1 MLEQIAGYEIIA
13 EIGQGAMATVYR
25 ARAVTPR
32 DGAPR
37 ELALK
42 VLRPQYL
49 SDLGFR
55 ARFEREGALIETLS
69 HTAIVPVYDV
79 GQAGGQLYMAMAY
92 MPHGSLAERL
102 LHAQPSL
109 EEAMAILARVGVAL
123 DYAHGQGVIHRDLK
137 PSNVLFNARDE
148 AFLADFG
155 IAYDMR
161 EDSRGVETISG
172 TPAYM
177 SPEQARGEKTIGAA
191 SDVYTLG
198 VLAFELLAGRLPFRA
213 ETPVAVLLQ
222 QMQEA
227 PPRPSQ
233 VNPSLPPGVDAVL
246 LKALA
251 KDAGQR
257 YASATAFIS
266 ALRLALEGRL
276 VAVEPMP
283 VTAPVDG
290 GADGP
295 APEGERE
302 SGGQPATAYGVRER
316 AAAARLWLE
325 ETSPRLRAALAN
337 WKGTLAGRPALAF
350 SLVTMLA
357 VMLACVAVGALRGS
371 ALMEAGRGSEARG
384 APGVSTAGRESLYL
398 PLASFTEERFVPTAT
413 PAPTSEPPA
422 AVNVRLLVDG
432 DSVTLL
438 NISGEAVALGALT
451 VRRVN
456 GDGQALGTF
465 ELRQLRRV
473 AGNALNAL
481 PPDDC
486 LQIWRTDAL
495 RRRGPQ
501 KPAACD
507 TLQGWLATRD
517 TDPLFEGAQ
526 EGDAFEVLR
535 GDRRLVFCVLTE
547 GSCAFLAA
555 QE

>member
-1 MLEQIAGYEIIA
+1 MLEKIAGYEIIA

-25 ARAVTPR
+25 ARAGTAR
-32 DGAPR
+32 DGATGDV
-37 ELALK
+37 ALK
-42 VLRPQYL
+42 VLRPEYL
-49 SDLGFR
+49 TDLGFR
-55 ARFEREGALIETLS
+55 ARFEREGDLIETLA
-69 HTAIVPVYDV
+69 HAAIVPVYDV
-79 GQAGGQLYMAMAY
+79 GQAGGQLYIAMAY

-102 LHAQPSL
+102 LHGQPTL
-109 EEAMAILARVGVAL
+109 EEAMTILARVGVAL
-123 DYAHGQGVIHRDLK
+123 DYAHRQGVIHRDLK

-161 EDSRGVETISG
+161 EDRRGVETISG

-227 PPRPSQ
+227 PPQPSQ
-233 VNPSLPPGVDAVL
+233 LNPRLPPAVDGVL
-246 LKALA
+246 MKALA

-257 YASATAFIS
+257 YTSATAFIS

-276 VAVEPMP
+276 VAVEPLPLTVP
-283 VTAPVDG
+283 VEEGVDG
-290 GADGP
+290 P
-295 APEGERE
+295 WPKRERE
-302 SGGQPATAYGVRER
+302 SDGKPVAARGARDR
-316 AAAARLWLE
+316 AAAARLWLGE
-325 ETSPRLRAALAN
+325 IGPGLRSARARVESAV
-337 WKGTLAGRPALAF
+337 AGRPALAF
-350 SLVTMLA
+350 SLVTIVA
-357 VMLACVAVGALRGS
+357 VMLACVAAVALRGGS
-371 ALMEAGRGSEARG
+371 LMDPGRGTDARDAQG
-384 APGVSTAGRESLYL
+384 ATTTGAESLYL
-398 PLASFTEERFVPTAT
+398 PLTSFSEERIVPTAT
-413 PAPTSEPPA
+413 AAPTAEPTA
-422 AVNVRLLVDG
+422 AMNVRLLVGG

-438 NISGEAVALGALT
+438 NISDETVALGAMT

-456 GDGQALGTF
+456 GDGEVQGTF

-481 PPDDC
+481 PPGDC
-486 LQIWRTDAL
+486 LQMWRFDAL
-495 RRRGPQ
+495 RGRGPQ
-501 KPAACD
+501 KPGDCD
-507 TLQGWLATRD
+507 TLRGWLATRE

-526 EGDAFEVLR
+526 EGDAFEVLQ
-535 GDRRLVFCVLTE
+535 DEQRLVLCVLTE